1 MGQFLNAS
9 LPIKVTDAGIETD
22 KRDSQEENA
31 LLAILETESGRL
43 IVVNVL
49 HEEKVP
55 SLISLIVSGIETE
68 VRLFELAKAYAPM
81 EVTERGRITVDK
93 YWDEEKA

>member
-1 MGQFLNAS
+1 M
-9 LPIKVTDAGIETD
+9 
-22 KRDSQEENA
+22 
-31 LLAILETESGRL
+31 
-43 IVVNVL
+43 L

-68 VRLFELAKAYAPM
+68 VRHFELAKAYAPM